1 MVFKWF
7 AVAESERFGRELA
20 TFILSELT
28 GSLDKRDAK
37 FAVKADKVLKQ
48 AAVRVQQFESRE
60 GMNFYKKAKLANA
73 FLWTLKDG
81 GCPEEYTN
89 ELTDWLTVQL

>member
-7 AVAESERFGRELA
+7 SVAESERFGRELA
-20 TFILSELT
+20 TFILAALT
-28 GSLDKRDAK
+28 GSLEKRDAK

-48 AAVRVQQFESRE
+48 AAMRVQQFESRE
-60 GMNFYKKAKLANA
+60 KMNFYKKAKLANT

-81 GCPEEYTN
+81 GCPEEYAN